1 MSTDYKE
8 KYLKY
13 KAKYINLQQNGGKV
27 YKNIEQWKKDNNM
40 KGWNANQQN
49 KKGYDRTFI

>member
-13 KAKYINLQQNGGKV
+13 KAKYMNLQQNGGKA
-27 YKNIEQWKKDNNM
+27 YKNIEQWKKDAETKRKND
-40 KGWNANQQN
+40 KRHAAVVLL
-49 KKGYDRTFI
+49 